1 MNKTPYDKGIERGLE
16 LGLERG
22 LEQGKSAL
30 RDVSIALLESKFRS
44 VPGSIIERIGTL
56 SYLELR
62 TLTIGIQGAA
72 TIEELF
78 PAG

>member
-1 MNKTPYDKGIERGLE
+1 MNKTPYDKGIE
-16 LGLERG
+16 LGVET
-22 LEQGKSAL
+22 GKESAL